1 MSLSIKNLSVDF
13 GKKRILED
21 INLEIKNGKIHAL
34 MGPNGSGKSTFA
46 QVLMGNPAYEIKNQK
61 SKIKIDGK
69 NILNWPADERA
80 RKGLFL
86 SFQNPVPIP
95 GVNVG
100 NLLRTSVQ
108 QKQTNK
114 NKCQQIK
121 RTHNPALNVW
131 QFNEMLVKKAKSL
144 NIPQEFLRRTL
155 NEEFSGGEKKKI
167 EMLQALVL
175 TPKYAVFDEIDTGLD
190 VDALKTVAQA
200 IYQLKKEGCG
210 IIIITHYQR
219 ILKFA
224 KPDKVFILIKG
235 KIVAEGDYKL
245 ALKIEENGYKEW
257 AK

>member
-1 MSLSIKNLSVDF
+1 MDF
-13 GKKRILED
+13 GKKRILEN
-21 INLEIKNGKIHAL
+21 INLEIQQGKIHAL

-46 QVLMGNPAYEIKNQK
+46 QVLMGNPSYEISNKNFGL
-61 SKIKIDGK
+61 KINNQDIK
-69 NILNWPADERA
+69 NSPPDEKA

-86 SFQNPVPIP
+86 SFQNPVAIP

-100 NLLRTSVQ
+100 NLLRTSVS
-108 QKQTNK
+108 QKLPNK
-114 NKCQQIK
+114 NKSKQIK
-121 RTHNPALNVW
+121 KSHNPALNVW
-131 QFNEMLVKKAKSL
+131 QFNEMLVEKAKSL

-175 TPKYAVFDEIDTGLD
+175 NPKYAIFDEIDTGLD
-190 VDALKTVAQA
+190 IDALQTVAEA

-257 AK
+257 IK